1 MEKMKTV
8 CRNPWCKAHFYY
20 TENDMIV
27 LTDNRSS
34 KIDVLLEEVE
44 KVPPTTCPKCKSF
57 DTELS
62 GGVEWN
68 NKEYE
73 GGRFDG
79 MPHQMK
85 YKVTNYKL

>member
-20 TENDMIV
+20 TEDDMVVI
-27 LTDNRSS
+27 TDNRSS
-34 KIDVLLEEVE
+34 KIDVVLEEVE
-44 KVPPTTCPKCKSF
+44 KVPPANCPKCKSF

-68 NKEYE
+68 TKEYE